1 MLKSTM
7 NQSKLNS
14 PANGRPQTLKGFRDF
29 LPKEMAIR
37 NYVKNT
43 LTEVFENFGF
53 LPLETPALEY
63 SSVLKGKYSNETDD
77 KLGYFFKDN
86 GDREIGLRYD
96 LTVPVSKVLAI
107 YANTDKI
114 SLPFKRYQ
122 IQPVWRAENTQRGR
136 YREFVQC
143 DVDIFGTDSPISDA
157 EIISI
162 IYTGTQKLNFKNAII
177 KINSRAVLSDILD
190 KSNIKTNQSS
200 ILQSLDKIDKI
211 GEDGVKE
218 EFISKGLTEAQIND
232 LFKYIKQAQP
242 DENLQKVLNL
252 LSSFNIPKEA
262 YIFDPTLVR
271 GCDYYTGT
279 IFEVTVNEANGSIGG
294 GGRYD
299 KLIETLGGPQI
310 SAVGFAFGFERVV
323 DVIEKLNLL
332 PELNKSKTKILIANF
347 GSETQNESI
356 KLVSQL
362 RQLEISSAIYPDSDK
377 LGKQIKYAL
386 DLGIKY
392 LAIIGTDEV
401 KNNVITLKDLDK
413 QEQQSLSFEE
423 LVKILK

>member
-1 MLKSTM
+1 M
-7 NQSKLNS
+7 NQSNIK
-14 PANGRPQTLKGFRDF
+14 PQTLKGFRDF

-63 SSVLKGKYSNETDD
+63 ASVLKGKYGSETDD

-143 DVDIFGTDSPISDA
+143 DIDIFGTISPIADA

-162 IYTGTQKLNFKNAII
+162 IYAGTQKLNFKNAII
-177 KINSRAVLSDILD
+177 KINSRQILFDILS
-190 KSNIKTNQSS
+190 KSNIQNNQGSV
-200 ILQSLDKIDKI
+200 LQSIDKLDKI
-211 GEDGVKE
+211 GQDGVKNE
-218 EFISKGLTEAQIND
+218 LNQKGLSTTQID
-232 LFKYIKQAQP
+232 DIFKYIKLAQP
-242 DENLQKVLNL
+242 DENLKQIFTNL
-252 LSSFNIPKEA
+252 KALNIPDTA

-271 GCDYYTGT
+271 GCDYYTST
-279 IFEVTVNEANGSIGG
+279 IFEVQVPEANGSIGG

-299 KLIETLGGPQI
+299 NLIETLGGPNI
-310 SAVGFAFGFERVV
+310 PAVGFAFGFERVI
-323 DVIEKLNLL
+323 DVIQELNLL
-332 PELNKSKTKILIANF
+332 PEINQSKIKILVANF
-347 GSETQNESI
+347 GKETETNILNLTSKLRDQNIPSI
-356 KLVSQL
+356 
-362 RQLEISSAIYPDSDK
+362 IYPDADK
-377 LGKQIKYAL
+377 LGKQIKYANN
-386 DLGIKY
+386 LGIPY
-392 LAIIGTDEV
+392 LAIIGTDEA
-401 KNNVITLKDLDK
+401 KNNFITLKDLDK

-423 LVKILK
+423 LIKILK